1 MRLIRSLN
9 FLEPN
14 RYDKASALSLG
25 VVRYSNLSFRAASR
39 DAADASIHK
48 RVGDR
53 LARPWM
59 QELLWVRRDDNGEIV
74 RVSQDPPKEGDFI
87 PTVSVKRVNSKPKK
101 KK

>member
-1 MRLIRSLN
+1 MTKLRLCLSASYGILT
-9 FLEPN
+9 FL
-14 RYDKASALSLG
+14 S
-25 VVRYSNLSFRAASR
+25 RAASR

-87 PTVSVKRVNSKPKK
+87 PTVPSVKRVNSKPNKK
-101 KK
+101 K

>member
-1 MRLIRSLN
+1 MTKLRLCLSASYGILTFPSVRRREMRLTHQ
-9 FLEPN
+9 
-14 RYDKASALSLG
+14 Y
-25 VVRYSNLSFRAASR
+25 
-39 DAADASIHK
+39 K